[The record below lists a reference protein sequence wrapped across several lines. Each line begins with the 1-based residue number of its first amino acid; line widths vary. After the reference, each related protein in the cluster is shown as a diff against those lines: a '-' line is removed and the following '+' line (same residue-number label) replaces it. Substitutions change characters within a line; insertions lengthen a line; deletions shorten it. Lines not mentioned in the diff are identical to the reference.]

1 MQYETPTSTN
11 ASAPGETTDSRRF
24 RDPSTAYVF
33 APQKGLLSLLEHEG
47 GLQSELQMDTLY
59 LPSSSACFQLQWVG
73 ESDFWTELRDAFI
86 GYDTI
91 LMNHLI
97 KHYGP
102 RGHFYHEGSKTTVD
116 LTYGVFN
123 PDEASKSVRDD
134 TDGLDLTEC

>member
-1 MQYETPTSTN
+1 MQLEAPTNSN
-11 ASAPGETTDSRRF
+11 ASTPGEAADARRF

-33 APQKGLLSLLEHEG
+33 APQKGLLSLLEHDG

-59 LPSSSACFQLQWVG
+59 LPSSSACFQLKWVG
-73 ESDFWTELRDAFI
+73 ESDLWTELRDALI

-102 RGHFYHEGSKTTVD
+102 RGHFYHEASKTTVD
-116 LTYGVFN
+116 LSYGVFN
-123 PDEASKSVRDD
+123 PDEASKSVRSDAD
-134 TDGLDLTEC
+134 RSDLTKC